1 MNMPAKKSKPVKAKK
16 KKAAKPKKAVKQKS
30 PSAVK
35 GLFSVKRHIQEG
47 HILIAACDNE
57 LLGKTLDDGNLCIE
71 VRESF
76 YGGEKVG
83 PDILGRLLEMCT
95 MANLVGKRAVG
106 LATQMGIV
114 DEDCVIYIKGVPHA
128 QCLKFL

>member
-1 MNMPAKKSKPVKAKK
+1 MPAKKAKAKK
-16 KKAAKPKKAVKQKS
+16 TKPKKASKPKGS
-30 PSAVK
+30 LN
-35 GLFSVKRHIQEG
+35 GLFSVKRHISEG
-47 HILIAACDNE
+47 HILIAACDLD
-57 LLGKTLDDGNLCIE
+57 LLGKTLDDGDLCLE

-95 MANLVGKRAVG
+95 MANLVGKRAIA
-106 LATQMGIV
+106 LAIEMGIV
-114 DEDCVIYIKGVPHA
+114 DEDCVIYVKGVPHA